1 MPVKSPIQPQF
12 NTVALHRPYL
22 YRYALSR
29 LRRTDTADEVVQ
41 DTLIA
46 ALESQATFRGDSA
59 LRTWLT
65 GILKHK
71 IVDWQ
76 RREARNPL
84 RASAT
89 RHVDLENEYED
100 TTDTLFD
107 SAGGWVTPPSTW
119 PDPEQSLENQQ
130 FRELLDRCLAALPAA
145 TARAFYL
152 REVEGLSTA
161 EICAE
166 LDISESNCWVM
177 LYRARMSLRES
188 LERRWFL
195 KEQTR
200 TPEDTGPSPHPPRSH
215 TAAQP
220 ETR

>member
-1 MPVKSPIQPQF
+1 MPVNSLVHAQSEML
-12 NTVALHRPYL
+12 ALHRPYL
-22 YRYALSR
+22 YRYALAK

-41 DTLIA
+41 DTLMA
-46 ALESQATFRGDSA
+46 AIEGKATFRGNST

-76 RREARNPL
+76 RREARDPL
-84 RASAT
+84 RAGTT
-89 RHVDLENEYED
+89 RHVDMESEYEE

-119 PDPEQSLENQQ
+119 PNPEEALENQQ
-130 FRELLDRCLAALPAA
+130 FRELLDHCLAALPAA

-152 REVEGLSTA
+152 REVEGQSTE
-161 EICAE
+161 EICEE
-166 LDISESNCWVM
+166 LSISESNCWVM

-188 LERRWFL
+188 LEKRWFL
-195 KEQTR
+195 KDGNGAPDKTEASSR
-200 TPEDTGPSPHPPRSH
+200 RPRSH
-215 TAAQP
+215 SVVEP
-220 ETR
+220 EML